1 MIRGSTTHDGVSHEG
16 IARTASAGAS
26 TGRGGMDNIKLNLAD
41 LVSVPEGTPLK
52 IVQRRSAIG
61 AKPKNRGTL
70 KALGLRKIGMARTH
84 RASPQ
89 LMGMLRKVNHLVDI
103 IQIEQRGD
111 VS

>member
-1 MIRGSTTHDGVSHEG
+1 MAHSGVTHESIE
-16 IARTASAGAS
+16 RTASAGAS
-26 TGRGGMDNIKLNLAD
+26 IGRGNMDDIKLDLAD

-70 KALGLRKIGMARTH
+70 RALGLRKIGMARTH
-84 RASPQ
+84 KASPQ
-89 LMGMLRKVNHLVDI
+89 LTGMLRKVNHLVDI
-103 IQIEQRGD
+103 VQIEQRGD